1 MTAPKIPVLFI
12 HGLWLHHSSWQP
24 WTELFRARGYDPVAP
39 GWPQEPDTVEE
50 ARAHPERVAN
60 QSLKTVV
67 EHFRTIALTLPGR
80 PVLIGHS
87 FGGLIVEK
95 LLGEDVGLAGV
106 AIDPAQIKGV
116 LPLPLSELRSGLPAL
131 GNPANIS
138 RAVALTSNEF
148 KFSFGNALSQPESD
162 RLFERWTIPS
172 PARPLFEVA
181 VANFNPHAESK
192 VNTHNDARGP
202 LLLISGT
209 ADHTAPDVSTRSA
222 FHLYRTSMAVTHLK
236 RFEGRGHSLVI
247 DQNWREVA
255 DAVLDWL
262 DEQGLIPVGRTE
274 GEVGALEAR

>member
-1 MTAPKIPVLFI
+1 MTTQKTPVLFL

-24 WTELFRARGYDPVAP
+24 WTDLFRARGYDPVMP
-39 GWPQEPDTVEE
+39 GWPEEPDTVEE
-50 ARAHPERVAN
+50 AQAHPERVAN
-60 QSLKTVV
+60 QSLKQVV
-67 EHFRTIALTLPGR
+67 DHFRAIALAMPSR

-95 LLGEDVGLAGV
+95 LLGEDVGVAGV

-116 LPLPLSELRSGLPAL
+116 LPLPLAQLRSGLPAL

-138 RAVALTSNEF
+138 RAVALTRSEF
-148 KFSFGNALSQPESD
+148 KFSFGNALTEAESD

-192 VNTHNDARGP
+192 VNTHNDHRGP

-222 FHLYRTSMAVTHLK
+222 FHLYRKSMAITSIE

-247 DQNWREVA
+247 DQGWREVA
-255 DAVLDWL
+255 EAVLNWL
-262 DEQGLIPVGRTE
+262 SEQGLNPATGAE
-274 GEVGALEAR
+274 AEALEAR